1 MSPARM
7 LETLRRL
14 TLGLVLIA
22 AASSLLLLSDMG
34 ARVNA
39 PAKPAEK
46 KIAKLAILQH
56 ASQAIL
62 DQGREGMIAGL
73 AERGWVSGDNLQV
86 RQFNAEGDMA
96 VSQAIAREMVNG
108 GNDIL
113 MTISTPSLQAVA
125 NANKAGT
132 VPHVFGLVT
141 SPVAAGVGIKSPTD
155 HPAWLAGY
163 GTMQPIALAF
173 KTALAMNPNLKTVGV
188 VWNASEANAEA
199 QVKLARQVC
208 AELGLTLSEATV
220 ENSAGVGESAAAV
233 AARGVDAIWVPGDV
247 TVITAIDS
255 VVAAGQKANIPVFS
269 VIPPNV
275 KRGTLF
281 DVGADYHEV
290 GRLTGLIAGDILNGR
305 KAADISIDNV
315 MPEMLAINQGALA
328 DLKGTWS
335 IPPEMLERAT
345 LVIDQSGAEK
355 KKATEPVPVAAA
367 PSLNPS
373 GKKWKIALITYTETL
388 PAEETLDGMKD
399 GWKESGLVEGKDY
412 ELKLRSA
419 QGDMAMMSGIMDTV
433 MQEGADIVVPI
444 STPTLQS
451 ALNKIRRIPIVFTLV
466 ANPMAAGAGKSY
478 TEHLPNV
485 TGVAVISPYAD
496 MLDLLEKYYP
506 NYKKLGTLYCPSETN
521 SVDLKDALEALCK
534 KRGFTLEVIAAN
546 SPSDLPDAAL
556 SLASRPIDA
565 IVQISD
571 NLSSGGFTTIAKAAR
586 QAKKPLFSLN
596 STTMPL
602 GSPLSIGRDYHAAGV
617 TTVKILEQVIAGKS
631 TADIPFTLPPKVLR
645 VASPANAEAVGMT
658 LPPELLKTVD
668 KVAE

>member
-1 MSPARM
+1 MSAAPM

-22 AASSLLLLSDMG
+22 AASSVLLLSDMG

-39 PAKPAEK
+39 EKPTTK
-46 KIAKLAILQH
+46 KIAQLVILQH

-62 DQGREGMIAGL
+62 DQGREGMVAGL
-73 AERGWVSGDNLQV
+73 AERGWVSGDNLKI
-86 RQFNAEGDMA
+86 RQFNAEGDMT

-125 NANKAGT
+125 NANKAGA

-163 GTMQPIALAF
+163 GTMQPVALAF

-199 QVKLARQVC
+199 QLKLARQVC
-208 AELGLTLSEATV
+208 ADLGLTLSEATV

-233 AARGVDAIWVPGDV
+233 ASRGVDAIWVPGDV

-290 GRLTGLIAGDILNGR
+290 GRLTGLVAGDILNGR
-305 KAADISIDNV
+305 KAADVSIDNV
-315 MPEMLAINQGALA
+315 MPEMLAINQSA
-328 DLKGTWS
+328 LKGLKDSWTV
-335 IPPEMLERAT
+335 PPDMLERAT
-345 LVIDQSGAEK
+345 LVIDEAGVEK
-355 KKATEPVPVAAA
+355 AKVAAPVVA
-367 PSLNPS
+367 AKPSLNPS
-373 GKKWKIALITYTETL
+373 GKKWKIAVILYTESL
-388 PAEETLDGMKD
+388 PAEETLAGIKD

-433 MQEGADIVVPI
+433 MQDGADIVVPL

-451 ALNKIRRIPIVFTLV
+451 ALNKIKGIPIVFSLV

-478 TEHLPNV
+478 TDHKPNV
-485 TGVAVISPYAD
+485 TGVAVLSPYSD

-506 NYKKLGTLYCPSETN
+506 TYKKLGTLFCPSEAN
-521 SVDLKDALEALCK
+521 SVDLKDALAALCT

-556 SLASRPIDA
+556 SLAARPIDA

-602 GSPLSIGRDYHAAGV
+602 GSPLSIGRDYHAAGI
-617 TTVKILEQVIAGKS
+617 TTVKMIEEVIAGKS
-631 TADIPFTLPPKVLR
+631 PADMPFTLPPKVLR
-645 VASPANAEAVGMT
+645 IASPANAEAVGMT
-658 LPPELLKTVD
+658 LPPELLKTLD